1 MRRKNVDIEKEPI
14 RARDII
20 TNLSFARTALAKLK
34 NKGKEYDPLID
45 TITAIG
51 EDDPIPASKDL
62 QVRFSISP
70 AKLRKWIDTLYE
82 DFLGAIRTDSTV
94 IQFTRLE
101 HRICIYGSRGFIS
114 FLCQLPVIP
123 RIGEEIDVPFI
134 AAYTTGSGGSYYVY
148 DIRYEFGDS
157 EMTVNIWAR
166 QGFYNKH
173 FEYLKDRADFEGQLS
188 KVESFDMTEYDIEK
202 ELKAWYR

>member
-1 MRRKNVDIEKEPI
+1 MRRKNTDTEREPI

-20 TNLSFARTALAKLK
+20 INLSFAPTALAKLK

-62 QVRFSISP
+62 QACFSISP

-82 DFLGAIRTDSTV
+82 DFLDAIRMDSTV
-94 IQFTRLE
+94 IQLTRLE
-101 HRICIYGSRGFIS
+101 HRICVYGYRGFIS
-114 FLCQLPVIP
+114 FLCHLPITP
-123 RIGEEIDVPFI
+123 RIGEAIDVPFI
-134 AAYTTGSGGSYYVY
+134 GAYITGSSSPYYVY
-148 DIRYEFGDS
+148 NVKYEFADS
-157 EMTVNIWAR
+157 VMTVNIWAR

-173 FEYLKDRADFEGQLS
+173 FEYLKDRADFEEKLS
-188 KVESFDMTEYDIEK
+188 KVESFDMTEYEIEK
-202 ELKAWYR
+202 ELKSWYR